1 MLSSKDGIS
10 WVERSSGTSKT
21 LNAAAYGNNTYVVV
35 GELGTIITSPDGT
48 TWTDFNEPIPFVRPE
63 LQSERLSKCYTCDS
77 LDRVNMLCLKCHC
90 MVLAKSKFH
99 DANCPIN
106 KW

>member
-1 MLSSKDGIS
+1 MNFEGIDVSKLPPP
-10 WVERSSGTSKT
+10 RNSGPMRPRMRGAWKT
-21 LNAAAYGNNTYVVV
+21 DKPVTWA
-35 GELGTIITSPDGT
+35 DGT